1 MAENT
6 KIIIKNESERLYN
19 AGRYKLF
26 HDLIPASIAS
36 SLSTRDLEK
45 VASYNLNTNIAGLY
59 ESRLTVT
66 PRSLSQYNND
76 GGATTFAEV
85 NTLRSPSAIA
95 YYEMLNPTSNLSSL
109 SALLE
114 GIPYNLH
121 ISETI
126 THFQRMPVEYTQKST
141 AATYL
146 RDNLYTEFTT
156 SIQNLGRTSQIIPDS
171 NGRFFS
177 SSVRI
182 SGYIKVENA
191 PNTISMNLVVRG
203 VPVPMRRTQ
212 TSINYTGETVS
223 SYNYIFTYPE
233 YLINNKD
240 LVESIQYI
248 EAVDRGSAIFFYGT
262 SYSFTNTNLN
272 YSNNLA
278 NLHIINRNNRNIA

>member
-6 KIIIKNESERLYN
+6 KIIIKSEPERLYN
-19 AGRYKLF
+19 AGKYKLY
-26 HDLIPASIAS
+26 HDLIPASVAS
-36 SLSTRDLEK
+36 SLSARDLEK
-45 VASYNLNTNIAGLY
+45 VSTYNLNTNIAGLY
-59 ESRLTVT
+59 LDRLSATA
-66 PRSLSQYNND
+66 RSISQWNND

-85 NTLRSPSAIA
+85 NTLRSPTSIS
-95 YYEMLNPTSNLSSL
+95 YYEMLNPTSGLSSL

-146 RDNLYTEFTT
+146 RDNLYTEFT
-156 SIQNLGRTSQIIPDS
+156 SSMQFLGRTAQIIPDS

-182 SGYIKVENA
+182 SGYIKVEDA
-191 PNTISMNLVVRG
+191 PNTISMNLVLRG

-223 SYNYIFTYPE
+223 SYNYVFTYPE

-262 SYSFTNTNLN
+262 NYSFTNTNQN
-272 YSNNLA
+272 YSDNLA
-278 NLHIINRNNRNIA
+278 NLHVINRPNRNIA